1 VPAFTASPIR
11 SGWLTLRTSG
21 HKPSKR
27 FFLLLSDF
35 VLYSF
40 KSETDTVALTAT
52 PLPGYQV
59 ATGGQLRGDGQ
70 PVEKE
75 CERTIRLQ
83 HPSKDHPSRVSKKRI
98 NYFVSESV
106 HDAQR

>member
-1 VPAFTASPIR
+1 MRGPPGGGGGSNG
-11 SGWLTLRTSG
+11 SGN
-21 HKPSKR
+21 KPTKR

-40 KSETDTVALTAT
+40 KTENDSVALTAT

-59 ATGGQLRGDGQ
+59 ATASELSGQLAIG
-70 PVEKE
+70 EKE
-75 CERTIRLQ
+75 SAERTIRLQ
-83 HPSKDHPSRVSKKRI
+83 HPSRVNKKRV
-98 NYFVSESV
+98 NYFVAETV